1 MRDAERRR
9 LEQLAGWRPKHGVI
23 SAFLDIDRGDR
34 TGRWRV
40 ELKDGLSEL
49 TEPDDHDG
57 KLAVRET
64 VQRVLERFDADTEP
78 PPGRAQVGFVE
89 VARKNGTDDW
99 SSMQIT
105 PRETVVRHGP
115 RPLLCPLIDL
125 LSRGRPHPV
134 VAVSAERV
142 RGWIWNQGKLEEEP
156 GWGAELAIYPG
167 HERKAPAM
175 SDPAR
180 GQATSSSGRD
190 QFGQRLE
197 ENRKRFLRDLAR
209 GLSEDERA
217 RESELIAIGEAPYL
231 DEFASSLPS
240 TVQVRRLEG
249 PDVISEKE
257 EAIAERVGP
266 EIDRALAEREKDLT
280 KTVIDAAM
288 ASNGNGAVGP
298 NDTSEALAEGRVEHL
313 LLDCGRRF
321 PLDELSP
328 PALEILPDG
337 KALDG
342 AELMIELA
350 LRTSAD
356 VTPVGNEA
364 GETLAEHGGVAALL
378 RY

>member
-9 LEQLAGWRPKHGVI
+9 LEQLAGWRPKYGVF
-23 SAFLDIDRGDR
+23 SAFLDIDPGDR
-34 TGRWRV
+34 TAGWRV
-40 ELKDGLSEL
+40 ELKDGLSSL
-49 TEPDDHDG
+49 VEPDDHEG

-89 VARKNGTDDW
+89 VARKNGTEDW
-99 SSMQIT
+99 SSLQIP

-125 LSRGRPHPV
+125 MSRGRPHPV

-142 RGWIWNQGKLEEEP
+142 RGWVWSQGRLEEQP
-156 GWGAELAIYPG
+156 GWGAELAIYLG

-175 SDPAR
+175 PDPAR
-180 GQATSSSGRD
+180 GRATSSSGHD
-190 QFGQRLE
+190 QFDQRLE
-197 ENRKRFLRDLAR
+197 ENRKRFLRDLAQR
-209 GLSEDERA
+209 LGEHGQV

-231 DEFASSLPS
+231 DEFASALPS
-240 TVQVRRLEG
+240 TVQVRSLEG

-266 EIDRALAEREKDLT
+266 EIERALAEREAELT
-280 KTVIDAAM
+280 KSAIDATM
-288 ASNGNGAVGP
+288 ASNGNGATGV

-313 LLDCGRRF
+313 LLACGGRI
-321 PLDELSP
+321 PLEELSP
-328 PALEILPDG
+328 LALELVPDRN
-337 KALDG
+337 ALDG
-342 AELMIELA
+342 AELLVELA
-350 LRTSAD
+350 LRTAAD
-356 VTPVGNEA
+356 VTPVGNGAPEI
-364 GETLAEHGGVAALL
+364 LAEHGGVAALL

>member
-23 SAFLDIDRGDR
+23 SAFLDIDPGDR

-40 ELKDGLSEL
+40 ELKDGLSGL
-49 TEPDDHDG
+49 VEPDDHDG

-64 VQRVLERFDADTEP
+64 VRRVLGRFEADTEP

-89 VARKNGTDDW
+89 VARKKGTEDW
-99 SSMQIT
+99 SSFQIA
-105 PRETVVRHGP
+105 PRETVVQHGP

-142 RGWIWNQGKLEEEP
+142 RGWIWSQRRLEEQP

-180 GQATSSSGRD
+180 GQATSSSGHD
-190 QFGQRLE
+190 QFDQRLE
-197 ENRKRFLRDLAR
+197 ENRKRFLRELAHE
-209 GLSEDERA
+209 LSEHA
-217 RESELIAIGEAPYL
+217 QVRESELIAIGEAPYL
-231 DEFASSLPS
+231 DEFASALPAA
-240 TVQVRRLEG
+240 VQVRRLEG

-257 EAIAERVGP
+257 EAIADRVGP
-266 EIDRALAEREKDLT
+266 EIERALAERETELT
-280 KTVIDAAM
+280 KSTIDAAM
-288 ASNGNGAVGP
+288 ARNGNGVVGV
-298 NDTSEALAEGRVEHL
+298 NDTLEALAEGRVEHL
-313 LLDCGRRF
+313 LIECEGQI
-321 PLDELSP
+321 PLEELSP
-328 PALEILPDG
+328 LALELIPDG

-342 AELMIELA
+342 AELLVELA
-350 LRTSAD
+350 LRTAAD
-356 VTPVGNEA
+356 VTPVGNGA
-364 GETLAEHGGVAALL
+364 RETLVEHGGVGAQL